1 LLVLVV
7 VAQAVKAEQR
17 PGATVRPAVQAA
29 VAPAVAMVVIRA
41 ELVLL
46 IKDMRVVVHL
56 PGRLTMGQVEA
67 AAQVEQVVE
76 VLIPQAEMGVPD

>member
-1 LLVLVV
+1 MV
-7 VAQAVKAEQR
+7 VAQAVKVEYR

-29 VAPAVAMVVIRA
+29 VAPAVVMVVIQA

-56 PGRLTMGQVEA
+56 LRRLTMDQAVAVAQVQQAAVVLILQVEM
-67 AAQVEQVVE
+67 
-76 VLIPQAEMGVPD
+76 AELV

>member
-1 LLVLVV
+1 
-7 VAQAVKAEQR
+7 
-17 PGATVRPAVQAA
+17 
-29 VAPAVAMVVIRA
+29 MVVIRV

-56 PGRLTMGQVEA
+56 LRRLTMGQVEA

-76 VLIPQAEMGVPD
+76 VLIPQAAMGVPD